1 LNVKAMQPPK
11 RICQRDGVNEDVSLL
26 DITPEEFVPC
36 GVGEAPAKE
45 ASG

>member
-1 LNVKAMQPPK
+1 V
-11 RICQRDGVNEDVSLL
+11 DEDVSLL
-26 DITPEEFVPC
+26 DITPEEFVPS

>member
-1 LNVKAMQPPK
+1 MSALCN
-11 RICQRDGVNEDVSLL
+11 VNEDVSLL

-36 GVGEAPAKE
+36 GVGGEAPAKE